1 MANGIK
7 TFSIKINGIDASV
20 EAVKSLEKELFN
32 LEQRLDAIN
41 KLTVNVKS
49 SGSGG
54 GSSRTSNTSAL
65 SEEEKL
71 AKQIEAIDK
80 KRIAYSKQ
88 IYQNYLAAKD
98 ILKETERD
106 QKSLAAQERLQ
117 ANSYSNTMAGLKQE
131 LADLKELSQ
140 TTDLSSE
147 SFKKMSDRILEI
159 TNRLKELEQAQGTFS
174 RDVGHYDKVAQGFGK
189 IKVAVGDVVRE
200 YDNYKRAM
208 KELKQERFEL
218 SQTVGRESKEYKD
231 VDIAVKK
238 LSSEY
243 QDLDKSSAFMDNL
256 LDTTKDFT
264 ALMGIGAGLSQLF
277 GIDDKSFQESMTRIG
292 ALLLVIKSLE
302 TLKKDWQSDEG
313 WLFKPFKKLL
323 DGIDAYALGKKE
335 NKIKAA
341 QKQLEETGIFPLG
354 NKSEQRQLKQEF
366 RKLGDDAAKSYLEGV
381 YKIPKGLD
389 DMWRDVFNG
398 KTWEEMSAR
407 EKEHYYTSTKAFEN
421 YKNTIL
427 SKASTLATR
436 IKVIF
441 TTIASVISAGIAI
454 FLPEIIEGLVN
465 FVKNLNTTKI
475 AAEQAEK
482 AMNAFNRQL
491 EVRKDLL
498 AGDYLRK
505 SINDEQFL
513 AQTYDME
520 SESLSRQIDLLRTR
534 AAAMQKTGVW
544 GLYNAT
550 ENTEFTGNKLA
561 KPATVG
567 TGKFSFGGLFSG
579 TFDNSL
585 LRGIFGNDL
594 QITVKDTQELEKAWT
609 KCAMAIK
616 KGKDYLDMWGDK
628 ESDLDFILTNIGSIF
643 VTVKDTENAMRGLGN
658 VRLSD
663 FVADFQEVNQKFNE
677 GGMTAEEYAKKIN
690 ELKNEMNDNKVL
702 NSVIANLDKHI
713 PDEGVRTA
721 VQNIIN
727 ELIRLDNAFN
737 MTSAE
742 QVHHWNQV
750 RIDGMKEG
758 TGKIKA
764 QIDENER
771 YEIQQYGHTQ
781 EQIDLIRAKYQ
792 RQREAQLKSYYKS
805 QASLSKEHQKKLND
819 AEDEL
824 MKLRIENM
832 ANGYAKQLALLKKEE
847 NDRLKKAKENGVK
860 VGEIQAE
867 IRKLYHKKQLELDR
881 QWAYDTEK
889 VYEDLYSTIINIQK
903 NAMSTEVQTATQNTN
918 RNKENKTNDI
928 GYFYAN
934 YDDTVRNAKSMYDE
948 ILQVEIAASKKQA
961 AIRDE
966 QLFKENEFTKR
977 EENLRH
983 KRMADEEAVSLVME
997 ELSKHQGEIT
1007 DKEWSNIHDKLKD
1020 SLAQMNGDIVQ
1031 KFNDRTINIKQFFK
1045 LIEAEQDAHT
1055 ANMNAIQKK
1064 YDSDMQQSEADAAR
1078 EQREAVNKKY
1088 TNIINVISKKEAEI
1102 SRIRQKAIVRDT
1114 EGWGVVNIKKTNENY
1129 RKVID
1134 GYKKTIDELVQLKAE
1149 LKRKLDAKE
1158 ITYEDYMGQ
1167 VNNIDDKI
1175 RSLNDSLKEAQK
1187 AAKNTVGEFI
1197 SSIQQYVQALGQGLQ
1212 QIMSAL
1218 WQAEDVAF
1226 DKEQEA
1232 LDKENERLEKA
1243 LEKNEEILEK
1253 HSNNVNDIED
1263 ELSSA
1268 RGDRRQ
1274 HLIDQLNAETA
1285 AEREAAQ
1292 EKKRLEKEQEAQ
1304 QRKQDALDKKRKEA
1318 QYKRD
1323 LANILISGAL
1333 AAVNAYATKPFVPVG
1348 LTMGSLAIA
1357 LTAAQYAIAKS
1368 AKPYAHGGQLDG
1380 GVADGPRHSQGG
1392 IKVLGGRAEIEGGEF
1407 ITNRTST
1414 AKNIDLL
1421 EYVNSQKRKV
1431 DINDLIDFYSSG
1443 RPKRVVQQVRGRF
1456 AEGGNLPTLRTDIEI
1471 NDRLVTAFED
1481 YAKTPNVVQVV
1492 DIIDRTKKVN
1502 NVKVLAGLSE

>member
-1 MANGIK
+1 MATNGVK
-7 TFSIKINGIDASV
+7 TFSIKINGIDTSID
-20 EAVKSLEKELFN
+20 AVKSLEKELFN
-32 LEQRLDAIN
+32 LEQRITALS
-41 KLTVNVKS
+41 KQTVNVK

-54 GSSRTSNTSAL
+54 GSSRTSNTYAL

-106 QKSLAAQERLQ
+106 QKSIAAQERLQ

-147 SFKKMSDRILEI
+147 SFRKMSDRILEI

-174 RDVGHYDKVAQGFGK
+174 RDVGHYDKAVQGFGK

-200 YDNYKRAM
+200 YDNYRRAM

-218 SQTVGRESKEYKD
+218 AQTVGRESKEYKD
-231 VDIAVKK
+231 VDIAVKR
-238 LSSEY
+238 LESDY
-243 QDLDKSSAFMDNL
+243 NDLNKSSAFMDNL
-256 LDTTKDFT
+256 LDTMQDFT
-264 ALMGIGAGLSQLF
+264 AVLGIGAGLTQLF

-313 WLFKPFKKLL
+313 WLFKPFKKLSAGL
-323 DGIDAYALGKKE
+323 DSLESKIIKWNPFKMFMVEWSQSTGAFTEALDKEFTKEFHRIGK
-335 NKIKAA
+335 
-341 QKQLEETGIFPLG
+341 
-354 NKSEQRQLKQEF
+354 
-366 RKLGDDAAKSYLEGV
+366 DAAKAWLEEIGAIKPDHFDVFESVEEADKELENMYVTTKMLNVEAERTKSTFRTFGLVVKGV
-381 YKIPKGLD
+381 FKTVFAVFSAGFALILPELIEGITNLVKGL
-389 DMWRDVFNG
+389 
-398 KTWEEMSAR
+398 
-407 EKEHYYTSTKAFEN
+407 
-421 YKNTIL
+421 NTA
-427 SKASTLATR
+427 KFAS
-436 IKVIF
+436 
-441 TTIASVISAGIAI
+441 
-454 FLPEIIEGLVN
+454 
-465 FVKNLNTTKI
+465 
-475 AAEQAEK
+475 EQAEQ

-505 SINDEQFL
+505 AINDEQFL

-520 SESLSRQIDLLRTR
+520 SEALSRQIDLLRTR
-534 AAAMQKTGVW
+534 AASMQNTGVW
-544 GLYNAT
+544 GLYKAT
-550 ENTEFTGNKLA
+550 QNTEFTGNKLV

-567 TGKFSFGGLFSG
+567 TGKLDWGGL
-579 TFDNSL
+579 
-585 LRGIFGNDL
+585 FGNDL
-594 QITVKDTQELEKAWT
+594 EITIKDTNELEKAWS
-609 KCAMAIK
+609 KCAAAIK
-616 KGKDYLDMWGDK
+616 KGKDYLDMWGDRSSWWETLK
-628 ESDLDFILTNIGSIF
+628 TEWGSLF
-643 VTVKDTENAMRGLGN
+643 ASVKDTQEAMRGLGN
-658 VRLSD
+658 IRLGD
-663 FVADFQEVNQKFNE
+663 FISDFQEVNQKFNE
-677 GGMTAEEYAKKIN
+677 GGMTAEEYAKKIS
-690 ELKNEMNDNKVL
+690 ELKNEMSDNKVL

-758 TGKIKA
+758 SAKIKA

-771 YEIQQYGHTQ
+771 YEIEQTAHTE
-781 EQIDLIRAKYQ
+781 EQVKMVREKYA
-792 RQREAQLKSYYKS
+792 RQRENQLKSYYKS
-805 QASLSKEHQKKLND
+805 QSSLSKEHQKKLND

-867 IRKLYHKKQLELDR
+867 IRKLYHRKQLELDR
-881 QWAYDTEK
+881 QWAYDTAK
-889 VYEDLYSTIINIQK
+889 IYEDLYSTIINIQK

-934 YDDTVRNAKSMYDE
+934 YDYTVRNAKSMYDE

-983 KRMADEEAVSLVME
+983 KRMADEEAVALVME
-997 ELSKHQGEIT
+997 ELSKHQGEISEE
-1007 DKEWSNIHDKLKD
+1007 EWQKINDNLKD
-1020 SLAQMNGDIVQ
+1020 ALFKMNGEIVSAFNEGTIDI
-1031 KFNDRTINIKQFFK
+1031 KKFFK
-1045 LIEAEQDAHT
+1045 LIEAEQNAHT

-1064 YDSDMQQSEADAAR
+1064 YESDTQQSEADAAR

-1088 TNIINVISKKEAEI
+1088 TNIINVISRKESEI

-1114 EGWGVVNIKKTNENY
+1114 EGWGVVNIKKTNESY

-1134 GYKKTIDELVQLKAE
+1134 GYKKTIDELTQLKTE

-1175 RSLNDSLKEAQK
+1175 RSLNDSLKEAHT

-1218 WQAEDVAF
+1218 WAAEDVAF

-1232 LDKENERLEKA
+1232 LDKENERLQNA
-1243 LEKNEEILEK
+1243 LDKNEEILER

-1292 EKKRLEKEQEAQ
+1292 EKKRLEKEQEALE
-1304 QRKQDALDKKRKEA
+1304 RKQDALDKKRKEA

-1348 LTMGSLAIA
+1348 LAMGSLAIA

-1443 RPKRVVQQVRGRF
+1443 RPKKTVQQVRGRF
-1456 AEGGNLPTLRTDIEI
+1456 AEGGNLPTLRTDISI
-1471 NDRLVTAFED
+1471 NDRLVSAFED
-1481 YAKTPNVVQVV
+1481 YAKTPSVVQVV

-1502 NVKVLAGLSE
+1502 TVKVLAGLSE

>member
-7 TFSIKINGIDASV
+7 TFSIKINGIDTSID
-20 EAVKSLEKELFN
+20 AVKSLEKELFN
-32 LEQRLDAIN
+32 LEQRITALG
-41 KLTVNVKS
+41 KQTVNVK

-54 GSSRTSNTSAL
+54 GSSRTSNASAL

-98 ILKETERD
+98 VLKETERD
-106 QKSLAAQERLQ
+106 QKSIAAQERLQ

-147 SFKKMSDRILEI
+147 SFRKMSDRILEI

-174 RDVGHYDKVAQGFGK
+174 RDVGHYEKAVQGFGK

-238 LSSEY
+238 LESDYS
-243 QDLDKSSAFMDNL
+243 DLNKSSAFMDNL
-256 LDTTKDFT
+256 LDTMQDFT
-264 ALMGIGAGLSQLF
+264 AIMGIGTGIQQLF
-277 GIDDKSFQESMTRIG
+277 GIDDKAFQESMTRIG
-292 ALLLVIKSLE
+292 ALLLVIKSIE
-302 TLKKDWQSDEG
+302 TLKQDWDKDEG
-313 WLFKPFKKLL
+313 WLFKPFKKLNE
-323 DGIDAYALGKKE
+323 GIDLIST
-335 NKIKAA
+335 KIKDIKVEKI
-341 QKQLEETGIFPLG
+341 QEKLRKGFTI
-354 NKSEQRQLKQEF
+354 SEKDFSKLSDEF
-366 RKLGDDAAKSYLEGV
+366 DKIGKDAGKAFIEGYYSIAKGDDGKWV
-381 YKIPKGLD
+381 NI
-389 DMWRDVFNG
+389 FG
-398 KTWEEMSAR
+398 KTFEEMSDSEQKEAYAAIR
-407 EKEHYYTSTKAFEN
+407 SFDFVEEKLTQRATKIA
-421 YKNTIL
+421 T
-427 SKASTLATR
+427 TL
-436 IKVIF
+436 KVILKGVL
-441 TTIASVISAGIAI
+441 ASITAGIAL
-454 FLPEIIEGLVN
+454 FLPEIIDGIANLI
-465 FVKNLNTTKI
+465 KGLNTTKNS
-475 AAEQAEK
+475 ADLAEQSMK
-482 AMNAFNRQL
+482 AFNKQL

-520 SESLSRQIDLLRTR
+520 SEAITRQIDLLRTR
-534 AAAMQKTGVW
+534 AEALQKTGVW
-544 GLYNAT
+544 GLYEAT
-550 ENTEFTGNKLA
+550 QNVEFTGKKLDM
-561 KPATVG
+561 PATVG
-567 TGKFSFGGLFSG
+567 AGKLSYGGL
-579 TFDNSL
+579 
-585 LRGIFGNDL
+585 FGNDL
-594 QITVKDTQELEKAWT
+594 ELTVKDISEVEKAWL
-609 KCAMAIK
+609 KCNVAIS
-616 KGKDYLDMWGDK
+616 KGKDYFDQWVSGFKGWWG
-628 ESDLDFILTNIGSIF
+628 SLT
-643 VTVKDTENAMRGLGN
+643 VTVNDTQEAMRGLGN
-658 VRLSD
+658 IKLSD
-663 FVADFQEVNQKFNE
+663 FISDFQELNSRLRS
-677 GGMTAEEYAKKIN
+677 GSIDTEEYAKKLA
-690 ELKNEMNDNKVL
+690 EMRKEMNNNEVL
-702 NSVIANLDKHI
+702 NSVIANLDKYI

-727 ELIRLDNAFN
+727 ELYRLDDAFN

-758 TGKIKA
+758 SAKIKA

-771 YEIQQYGHTQ
+771 YEIEQTAHTE
-781 EQIDLIRAKYQ
+781 EQVKAVKAKYQ
-792 RQREAQLKSYYKS
+792 RQRESQLKSYYKS
-805 QASLSKEHQKKLND
+805 QSSLSKEHQKKLND

-847 NDRLKKAKENGVK
+847 DDRLKKAKENGVK

-867 IRKLYHKKQLELDR
+867 IRKLYHRKQLELDR
-881 QWAYDTEK
+881 QWAYDTAK
-889 VYEDLYSTIINIQK
+889 IYEDLYSTIINIQK

-966 QLFKENEFTKR
+966 QLFKEKEFTDR

-983 KRMADEEAVSLVME
+983 KRMASEETVSLVME
-997 ELSKHQGEIT
+997 ELSKHQGEISEE
-1007 DKEWSNIHDKLKD
+1007 EWQKINDNLKD
-1020 SLAQMNGDIVQ
+1020 ALFKMNGEIVSSFNEGTIDI
-1031 KFNDRTINIKQFFK
+1031 KKFFK
-1045 LIEAEQDAHT
+1045 LIEDEQNAHT

-1064 YDSDMQQSEADAAR
+1064 YESDTQQSEADAAR

-1088 TNIINVISKKEAEI
+1088 TNIINVISRKEAEI

-1114 EGWGVVNIKKTNENY
+1114 EGWGVVNIKKTNESY

-1134 GYKKTIDELVQLKAE
+1134 GYKKTIDELTQLKAE

-1167 VNNIDDKI
+1167 VNNIDDRI

-1226 DKEQEA
+1226 DKEQDAIDKENDRLQEA
-1232 LDKENERLEKA
+1232 LD
-1243 LEKNEEILEK
+1243 KNEEILER

-1274 HLIDQLNAETA
+1274 HLIDQLNAETEA
-1285 AEREAAQ
+1285 QRKAAQ

-1323 LANILISGAL
+1323 LASILISGAM

-1348 LTMGSLAIA
+1348 LAMGSLAIA

-1368 AKPYAHGGQLDG
+1368 AKPFKNGGQLDG

-1443 RPKRVVQQVRGRF
+1443 RPKKVVQQVRGRF

-1471 NDRLVTAFED
+1471 NDRLVSAFED
-1481 YAKTPNVVQVV
+1481 YAKTPSVVQVV

>member
-1 MANGIK
+1 MATNGIK
-7 TFSIKINGIDASV
+7 TFSIKINGIDTSID
-20 EAVKSLEKELFN
+20 AVKSLDKELFN
-32 LEQRLDAIN
+32 LEQRLNAIN

-71 AKQIEAIDK
+71 AKQIEQIDK

-218 SQTVGRESKEYKD
+218 AQTVGRESKEYKD
-231 VDIAVKK
+231 VDIAVKR
-238 LSSEY
+238 LESDY
-243 QDLDKSSAFMDNL
+243 NDLNKSSAFMDNL
-256 LDTTKDFT
+256 LDTMQDFT
-264 ALMGIGAGLSQLF
+264 AVLGIGTGIQQLF

-292 ALLLVIKSLE
+292 ALLLVIKSIE
-302 TLKKDWQSDEG
+302 TLRKDWQKDEG
-313 WLFKPFKKLL
+313 WLFKPFKKLSE
-323 DGIDAYALGKKE
+323 GIDLFTNSKKE
-335 NKIKAA
+335 NKIKAF
-341 QKQLEETGIFPLG
+341 KEEMEKGFTIPKKDF
-354 NKSEQRQLKQEF
+354 KKLKDEYS
-366 RKLGDDAAKSYLEGV
+366 KLGSDNAKAYIEGV
-381 YKIPKGLD
+381 YKIAKGDDDRWRELFKGETWEGMTEERQKEFYASIRAFDTYKTTIVNKASALATTLKVILKGL
-389 DMWRDVFNG
+389 
-398 KTWEEMSAR
+398 
-407 EKEHYYTSTKAFEN
+407 
-421 YKNTIL
+421 L
-427 SKASTLATR
+427 ASIT
-436 IKVIF
+436 
-441 TTIASVISAGIAI
+441 AGIAL
-454 FLPEIIEGLVN
+454 FLPEIIEGITNLV
-465 FVKNLNTTKI
+465 KGLNTAKF
-475 AAEQAEK
+475 ASERAEQ

-505 SINDEQFL
+505 AINDEQFL

-520 SESLSRQIDLLRTR
+520 SEALDRQIDLLRTR
-534 AAAMQKTGVW
+534 AAAMQNTGVW
-544 GLYNAT
+544 GLYKAT
-550 ENTEFTGNKLA
+550 QNTEFTGNKLV

-567 TGKFSFGGLFSG
+567 TGKFSYGGL
-579 TFDNSL
+579 
-585 LRGIFGNDL
+585 FGNDL
-594 QITVKDTQELEKAWT
+594 EITIKDTNELEKAWS
-609 KCAMAIK
+609 KCAAAIK
-616 KGKDYLDMWGDK
+616 KGKDYLEMWGDRD
-628 ESDLDFILTNIGSIF
+628 SDWDFIKTNVGSIF
-643 VTVKDTENAMRGLGN
+643 VTVKDTQEAMRGLGN
-658 VRLSD
+658 IRLGD
-663 FVADFQEVNQKFNE
+663 FVAEFQEVNQKFNE

-934 YDDTVRNAKSMYDE
+934 YDNTVRNAKSMYDE

-961 AIRDE
+961 TIREE
-966 QLFKENEFTKR
+966 QLFKEKQFTDR

-983 KRMADEEAVSLVME
+983 KRMADEEAVTLVME

-1031 KFNDRTINIKQFFK
+1031 KFNERTIDIKKFFK
-1045 LIEAEQDAHT
+1045 LIEDEQDAHT
-1055 ANMNAIQKK
+1055 ANMNATQKK
-1064 YDSDMQQSEADAAR
+1064 YESDMQQSEADAAR

-1088 TNIINVISKKEAEI
+1088 TNIINVISRKEAEI

-1175 RSLNDSLKEAQK
+1175 RSLNDSLKEAQT

-1218 WQAEDVAF
+1218 WAAEDVAF

-1232 LDKENERLEKA
+1232 IDKENDKLQKA
-1243 LEKNEEILEK
+1243 LDKNEEILER

>member
-1 MANGIK
+1 MANGVK
-7 TFSIKINGIDASV
+7 TFSIKINGIDTSID
-20 EAVKSLEKELFN
+20 AVKSLEKELFN
-32 LEQRLDAIN
+32 LEQRIEALS
-41 KLTVNVKS
+41 KKTVNVKS
-49 SGSGG
+49 SGG
-54 GSSRTSNTSAL
+54 GSSSTSNVSAL

-98 ILKETERD
+98 ILRETDRD

-117 ANSYSNTMAGLKQE
+117 ANSYSNTIAGLKQE
-131 LADLKELSQ
+131 LTDLKELSQ

-147 SFKKMSDRILEI
+147 SFKKMSGRILEI
-159 TNRLKELEQAQGTFS
+159 TNRLKELEQAQGTLS
-174 RDVGHYDKVAQGFGK
+174 RDVGHYDKAVQGFGK

-200 YDNYKRAM
+200 YDNYKRAI

-231 VDIAVKK
+231 VDVAVKR
-238 LSSEY
+238 LESDYS
-243 QDLDKSSAFMDNL
+243 DLNKSSAFMDNL
-256 LDTTKDFT
+256 IDTMQDFT
-264 ALMGIGAGLSQLF
+264 AIMGIGTGLTQLF
-277 GIDDKSFQESMTRIG
+277 GIDDKSFQESMARIG
-292 ALLLVIKSLE
+292 SLLLVIKSLE

-313 WLFKPFKKLL
+313 WLFKPFKKLSE
-323 DGIDAYALGKKE
+323 GIDAFTKDKKNSKVEKIQEELRNGFTLDKKDTSKLNAEFDKIGKDAAKAFLEGYYGIAKGDDERWSDILGKK
-335 NKIKAA
+335 
-341 QKQLEETGIFPLG
+341 F
-354 NKSEQRQLKQEF
+354 
-366 RKLGDDAAKSYLEGV
+366 
-381 YKIPKGLD
+381 
-389 DMWRDVFNG
+389 
-398 KTWEEMSAR
+398 EEMSDSEQKEAYAAVR
-407 EKEHYYTSTKAFEN
+407 SFDYVEEKLTK
-421 YKNTIL
+421 
-427 SKASTLATR
+427 KA
-436 IKVIF
+436 
-441 TTIASVISAGIAI
+441 TTIATTIKVFLQGLLASITAGIAI
-454 FLPEIIEGLVN
+454 FLPEIIEGITNLI
-465 FVKNLNTTKI
+465 KGLNTTKT
-475 AAEQAEK
+475 AAEQAAQ

-491 EVRKDLL
+491 EIRKDLL
-498 AGDYLRK
+498 AGAFLREK
-505 SINDEQFL
+505 INDEQFL
-513 AQTYDME
+513 AQTYNME
-520 SESLSRQIDLLRTR
+520 SEALSRQIDLLRTR
-534 AAAMQKTGVW
+534 AAALQKTGVW
-544 GLYNAT
+544 GLYEDTQNI
-550 ENTEFTGNKLA
+550 EFTGKKLDM
-561 KPATVG
+561 PATVG
-567 TGKFSFGGLFSG
+567 AGKFSYGGL
-579 TFDNSL
+579 
-585 LRGIFGNDL
+585 FGNDL
-594 QITVKDTQELEKAWT
+594 EITIKDTKELEKAWI
-609 KCAMAIK
+609 KCSIAIE
-616 KGKDYLDMWGDK
+616 KGEDYLSQWASGYDK
-628 ESDLDFILTNIGSIF
+628 YIGGIF
-643 VTVKDTENAMRGLGN
+643 VTVKDTEEAMRGLGN
-658 VRLSD
+658 IRLSD
-663 FVADFQEVNQKFNE
+663 FISEFQELNNRYRAGSISIK
-677 GGMTAEEYAKKIN
+677 EYAEKIA
-690 ELKNEMNDNKVL
+690 EMRKEMNNNEIL

-727 ELIRLDNAFN
+727 ELTRLDDAFN

-771 YEIQQYGHTQ
+771 YEIQQTAHTE
-781 EQIDLIRAKYQ
+781 EQVKMVREKYA

-805 QASLSKEHQKKLND
+805 QSSLSKEHQKKLSD

-867 IRKLYHKKQLELDR
+867 IRKLYHRKQLELDR
-881 QWAYDTEK
+881 QWAYDTAK
-889 VYEDLYSTIINIQK
+889 IYEDLYSTIINIQK

-966 QLFKENEFTKR
+966 QLFKEKEFTDR

-983 KRMADEEAVSLVME
+983 KRMASEETVSLVME

-1007 DKEWSNIHDKLKD
+1007 DKEWTEIHDNLKD
-1020 SLAQMNGDIVQ
+1020 SLFKMNGEIVSSFNEGTIDIK
-1031 KFNDRTINIKQFFK
+1031 KFFG
-1045 LIEAEQDAHT
+1045 LIEAEQSAHT

-1064 YDSDMQQSEADAAR
+1064 YESDTQQSEAEAAR

-1088 TNIINVISKKEAEI
+1088 TNIINVISRKEAEI

-1134 GYKKTIDELVQLKAE
+1134 GYKNTIDELTQLKAE

-1175 RSLNDSLKEAQK
+1175 RSLNESLKEAQT

-1226 DKEQEA
+1226 DKEQDA
-1232 LDKENERLEKA
+1232 IDKENDRLEKA
-1243 LEKNEEILEK
+1243 LDKNEEILER

-1274 HLIDQLNAETA
+1274 HLIDQLNAETEA
-1285 AEREAAQ
+1285 QREAAQ
-1292 EKKRLEKEQEAQ
+1292 EKKRIEKEQEAL

-1323 LANILISGAL
+1323 LANILVSGAM

-1348 LTMGSLAIA
+1348 LTMGSLALA

-1443 RPKRVVQQVRGRF
+1443 KPKKVVQSIRGRF
-1456 AEGGNLPTLRTDIEI
+1456 AEGGNLPTLRTDIEV
-1471 NDRLVTAFED
+1471 NDRLVSAFED
-1481 YAKTPNVVQVV
+1481 YAKTPSVVQVV

-1502 NVKVLAGLSE
+1502 TVKVLAGLSE